1 MLHSYKT
8 NYDSLIYS
16 NTGVYYMPGD
26 VLGPGGMPVSGA
38 DTVLVH
44 KFTFTTTLTLPA
56 SMPVWP
62 ALKGLSTSPA
72 SGKLPLGKSISS
84 SNTSLTS
91 VTQNQKS
98 NLFLSN
104 TVHMAIMKSL

>member
-91 VTQNQKS
+91 VTQDQKS
-98 NLFLSN
+98 NLFL
-104 TVHMAIMKSL
+104 